1 MNAYR
6 PYTESPSPES
16 EDDMPISDSEAG
28 LDSDYTD
35 TGTGSDSEESDD
47 GSFAPQKLFVPPDRA
62 ELYRLGGPSIKDE
75 KQALQ
80 LTSAYQTYE
89 SGQSKPI
96 DYGKTALKLNS
107 QSKQTIILVD
117 SLDRDRVAYPQPTSL
132 QLHLPRVYKNVTSL
146 VIQQMKLLTAFLYF
160 RDNKFNTNFKVWE
173 EGRYLLNGDKNI
185 IDVRIREGSY
195 NINTLLDELTIQ
207 MNTTP
212 TFFSFP
218 NGFTDFATQFSVNGD
233 LGLNFNLPGDYYYD
247 ALLEKYI
254 KDPTY
259 DYIITRYFVQRYVI
273 QSYFTLDEIINAY
286 YYPVLKEA
294 LLDPAEYSR
303 IVLPPSNPDIPCW
316 QGEDAFQR
324 IVYGF
329 TGLND
334 PYTLAVINA
343 NITELDRYRA
353 TRTFYNS
360 LVNKY
365 VWSYNSWNNRIN
377 VSATTLNTSLVK
389 LFSQQYA
396 AFLSNA
402 LLQFGIP
409 NIAAYQTLVSNTNKQ
424 NAVVVGM
431 YNYYQVQL
439 ANYFAV
445 NYATYTIDQ
454 LANPFTYI
462 YIQDGRDAEGV
473 FTSYSSEYI
482 SAINANSLLPIPD
495 FNYVPSSPQVQWP
508 NMIFDSNNP
517 TMDITFS
524 TVNDTWWIGSNTAD
538 RLNVYDFTLS
548 NMNPNEILYDSN
560 AIINANLKYGS
571 ADILANISAGK
582 YAVFALRSP
591 CRQLLQVETLARP
604 YAYRYTAYNSN
615 FGGLIP
621 FYFNADYEFNNY
633 SSFDN
638 AVGNY
643 YTTMSSLTYGLG
655 RDQVSSIAPFS
666 NTYNVNITSNY
677 AEFKITM
684 PTPPSSLYGTDAV
697 GFDYQ
702 IQLEL
707 SNAIQGAN
715 FSTNMGVYIYH
726 DRAAYMADALNIRNE
741 KALNYLTAFHVSS
754 ASSFVQSLTVLGSN
768 DYYVIVRPDNTSF
781 ATENFKLYTYWN
793 EATSTPR
800 KLLSNFIVQQAGIST
815 FSDQYG
821 LLYAD
826 TPSTVN
832 YFFYKTYNSNYVR
845 LPIQTSLFGSNPSD
859 QQFNFI
865 YPNGAPVIG
874 YDDNGISDDL
884 TDYKGYT
891 AGTTAFIPGN
901 QFSQDP
907 MTQFVF
913 NYLSPYDASTS
924 QSYFYSTSS
933 NSVLQSTTLSVYNPF
948 FSTVTQRDYKIVHWW
963 DNNFIGPQDN
973 DAAGWS
979 LTGISSI
986 STMLPYTSTT
996 TSSIGIG
1003 GYDYEFDSD
1012 LQVSTLRV
1020 GKGIY
1025 GFTFLPTQGLWNIDK
1040 LSFKSA
1046 YMGANDPNDL
1056 IEYIGIFDT
1065 NSVVGQTFENIDLR
1079 GATAV
1084 LQRSKKVVY
1093 TPAFVASNNGF
1104 DPSFGTWYEYTTLPL
1119 GSFPYARPD
1128 LVKQGLPGYTPYPCT
1143 IITQDQNLFS
1153 AVAFT
1158 ASYEPTTYFMLA
1170 GSAVP
1175 FPNNTTATP
1184 SNDYLG
1190 ISTVGGKQFVVPTN
1204 LVPPGGS
1211 NYIRNMY
1218 QSQYQL
1224 SLPIGTTGLNYGDD
1238 IQVYLDPQ
1246 ALFDYSPYG
1255 GLVGYDYFKLRSA
1268 NYYEGS
1274 NHYLLFGDPTGVST
1288 SVVDIYRLRN
1298 PGGPGFRDSVYI
1310 DTIDLT
1316 SNVSPGEQIIT
1327 WGANSYSVFAI
1338 TRPNPATHDVKIYEI
1353 SSITGTNSS
1362 ALYQNLNLIGIQWLG
1377 LAWSNVPAFSTAVAA
1392 LTVTDNKDWIY
1403 ADNMYQSSTGV
1414 LVPNQR
1420 GFIQFNNNNAAT
1432 NSTFTSL
1439 SYDLPGSA
1447 TRFQYFDMTAH
1458 TAATNSYNLF
1468 YDSLVNVET
1477 VRLFDFSNSLITTTA
1492 TNGQIYNR
1500 IEGVYNTL
1508 RAEIRV
1514 GTNYA
1519 PYVSNIFTTSNGIY
1533 GISYDPLVAKR
1544 FQYFDLSPGSSA
1556 TESNATLIA
1565 SADEFSTSVI
1575 GASNFSAQGD
1585 PAGGLWFA
1593 WQSGDEYSVKPIT
1606 VEGNSATGLDRHE
1619 GIYGTAYQIFYPTM
1633 KIVLTKEANKYNDIT
1648 NLVDINWFGST
1659 FYEYPKTQTFFYN
1672 NWDNLMKDLTN
1683 SNGSGSTIAWKWGQ
1697 ESNFYRGD
1705 TGFQGYAFNS
1715 YVYNIPLSTSG
1726 AYGASDSNRK
1736 LVGLSN
1742 GNPNDYSYV
1751 VIRGYAPTEDF
1762 QCMVRF
1768 NLPNRYDYGILTPS
1782 NFCEE
1787 ISTVRSGTPL
1797 SNYNPN
1803 YALDLFEF
1811 NAQFSTT
1818 QIYGSNSLSNFA
1830 GSTITTTSYCNFFG
1844 TFSTLYDIYA
1854 SSATVL
1860 AEIQSTINVGLNE
1873 YISTNFGNI
1882 LPSSIYE
1889 HTRIT
1894 DAIPYDLLFSTSVA
1908 PQVASNDINWGLGY
1922 NLGYDR
1928 LDYSCRTVYYAPSF
1942 YKILDDYIYLQ
1953 LNDQLSM
1960 NLLDT
1965 TGRETLSTSQEST
1978 GEVRKY
1984 YSKLLLNTFGS
1995 YSQTMIGTQAVFNPP
2010 LGKLDK
2016 LTFNWVDIN
2025 GNIIDNNDCEW
2036 SAVFQ
2041 INEQENVASVDS
2053 TIPRLGTN

>member
-1 MNAYR
+1 MNTYR
-6 PYTESPSPES
+6 PYTEGPES
-16 EDDMPISDSEAG
+16 EDDTPISDSEAG
-28 LDSDYTD
+28 LDSDYTE
-35 TGTGSDSEESDD
+35 TPSGTDGSDDD
-47 GSFAPQKLFVPPDRA
+47 GSYAPQKLFIPPDRA

-75 KQALQ
+75 KQALKMN
-80 LTSAYQTYE
+80 SAFESYQ

-96 DYGKTALKLNS
+96 DYGKTILKLNS

-117 SLDRDRVAYPQPTSL
+117 SIDRDRVAYPQPTSL

-173 EGRYLLNGDKNI
+173 EDRYLINGASNI

-218 NGFTDFATQFSVNGD
+218 NGFTDFAVQFSINGD

-247 ALLEKYI
+247 SLLEKYI
-254 KDPTY
+254 KDPTF
-259 DYIITRYFVQRYVI
+259 DYIITRYFLQRYII
-273 QSYFTLDEIINAY
+273 QSYFSLDEIVNAY

-294 LLDPAEYSR
+294 LLDPVEYSR
-303 IVLPPSNPDIPCW
+303 ITLPSADS
-316 QGEDAFQR
+316 GEDAFQR
-324 IVYGF
+324 IIYGF
-329 TGLND
+329 SGLND
-334 PYTLAVINA
+334 TYTLAVINA
-343 NITELDRYRA
+343 NIAELDRYRQ

-389 LFSQQYA
+389 LFNQQSA
-396 AFLSNA
+396 VLLSNA
-402 LLQFGIP
+402 LLQFGIA

-424 NAVVVGM
+424 NAVVVGL

-482 SAINANSLLPIPD
+482 SAINANALLPIPN
-495 FNYVPSSPQVQWP
+495 FNYVPSSPVLQWP
-508 NMIFDSNNP
+508 GMVFDSNNP
-517 TMDITFS
+517 TMDISFGIANNLDS
-524 TVNDTWWIGSNTAD
+524 PWYINSNTAD
-538 RLNVYDFTLS
+538 RLNIYDFTLS

-571 ADILANISAGK
+571 ADIVANISAGQ
-582 YAVFALRSP
+582 YAVFAIRSP

-604 YAYRYTAYNSN
+604 YAYRYTTYNSN

-633 SSFDN
+633 SSIDT
-638 AVGNY
+638 AEGNI
-643 YTTMSSLTYGLG
+643 YTTMSSLTYGLD
-655 RDQVSSIAPFS
+655 RDQVSSLAPFS
-666 NTYNVNITSNY
+666 NNYNVNISSNY
-677 AEFKITM
+677 AQFKITM
-684 PTPPSSLYGTDAV
+684 PQPPSSLYGTDAV

-707 SNAIQGAN
+707 SNANPGAN
-715 FSTNMGVYIYH
+715 FSTSMGVYLYH
-726 DRAAYMADALNIRNE
+726 DRAAYMADAYNLRNE
-741 KALNYLTAFHVSS
+741 KALNYLTSFHFSS
-754 ASSFVQSLTVLGSN
+754 ISSFVQPITVLASN

-781 ATENFKLYTYWN
+781 QTEQFKLYAYWN
-793 EATSTPR
+793 AATSTPR
-800 KLLSNFIVQQAGIST
+800 KLLSNYVIQQAGVSS

-821 LLYAD
+821 LLYSD

-845 LPIQTSLFGSNPSD
+845 LPIQSSLFGLNPTD

-874 YDDNGISDDL
+874 YDDNNISDDL
-884 TDYKGYT
+884 TDYRGYT
-891 AGTTAFIPGN
+891 AGTTKFIPGN

-907 MTQFVF
+907 MNQFVF
-913 NYLSPYDASTS
+913 NYLSQYDASTS

-933 NSVLQSTTLSVYNPF
+933 NSVLQSTNLSLYTPF

-963 DNNFIGPQDN
+963 DNNFLGPQEN
-973 DAAGWS
+973 DAPGYS
-979 LTGISSI
+979 LTGVSSI
-986 STMLPYTSTT
+986 STMAAYTTTT
-996 TSSIGIG
+996 TSGTPIG
-1003 GYDYEFDSD
+1003 GYNYTLDPD
-1012 LQVSTLRV
+1012 LSLNTLRI

-1025 GFTFLPTQGLWNIDK
+1025 GITFLPTQGLWDINK
-1040 LSFKSA
+1040 MSFKSA
-1046 YMGANDPNDL
+1046 YMGSNDPNDL

-1065 NSVVGQTFENIDLR
+1065 NSIVSQTFENIDLR
-1079 GATAV
+1079 GASAV
-1084 LQRSKKVVY
+1084 LKRTKKVVY
-1093 TPAFVASNNGF
+1093 TPSFVASNNGF
-1104 DPSFGTWYEYTTLPL
+1104 DPSYGSWYEYTVLPL

-1128 LVKQGLPGYTPYPCT
+1128 IVNQGLPGYTPYPCT
-1143 IITQDQNLFS
+1143 IITLNQNLYS

-1158 ASYEPTTYFMLA
+1158 ASYEPTTYFMLT

-1175 FPNNTTATP
+1175 FPENTTATP

-1190 ISTVGGKQFVVPTN
+1190 VSMVGGKQFVVPTN
-1204 LVPPGGS
+1204 LVPPSGS
-1211 NYIRNMY
+1211 NYIRNIY
-1218 QSQYQL
+1218 QSQYEQ

-1238 IQVYLDPQ
+1238 IQVYLDPD
-1246 ALFDYSPYG
+1246 ALYDYSPFG
-1255 GLVGYDYFKLRSA
+1255 GLIGYDYFKLRTA

-1274 NHYLLFGDPTGVST
+1274 NHYFLFGDPTGIST
-1288 SVVDIYRLRN
+1288 NLVDIYRLRN
-1298 PGGPGFRDSVYI
+1298 QGGPGIRDCVYI

-1316 SNVSPGEQIIT
+1316 SNVVPGEQIIT
-1327 WGANSYSVFAI
+1327 WGANSYSLFAL
-1338 TRPNPATHDVKIYEI
+1338 TRPSPGSHNVKIYEI
-1353 SSITGTNSS
+1353 SSLTGTNSS
-1362 ALYQNLNLIGIQWLG
+1362 AVYQNLNLVGVQWLG
-1377 LAWSNVPAFSTAVAA
+1377 SNVSTFSNIPAFSTAVAA
-1392 LTVTDNKDWIY
+1392 LTITNNKDWIY
-1403 ADNMYQSSTGV
+1403 ADNMYVSSTGY
-1414 LVPNQR
+1414 LLPNQR

-1439 SYDLPGSA
+1439 TYDLPGTA
-1447 TRFQYFDMTAH
+1447 TRFQYFDITAH

-1477 VRLFDFSNSLITTTA
+1477 VRLFDFSNSVCTVTA
-1492 TNGQIYNR
+1492 ANGQIYNR
-1500 IEGVYNTL
+1500 IEAVYNTL
-1508 RAEIRV
+1508 RTEIRI

-1519 PYVSNIFTTSNGIY
+1519 PYVSNIFTTTEGIY
-1533 GISYDPLVAKR
+1533 AISYDPSVASR
-1544 FQYFDLSPGSSA
+1544 FQYLELGPGSFPG
-1556 TESNATLIA
+1556 ESNATLLA
-1565 SADEFSTSVI
+1565 SAAEFSTSVI
-1575 GASNFSAQGD
+1575 SASNFSAVGD
-1585 PAGGLWFA
+1585 PQGGIWFG
-1593 WQSGDEYSVKPIT
+1593 WQSGDQYSVKPIT
-1606 VEGNSATGLDRHE
+1606 VEGNSHIGGDIHE

-1633 KIVLTKEANKYNDIT
+1633 KIVLNKEANRYNDIT
-1648 NLVDINWFGST
+1648 NLIDIDWFGST
-1659 FYEYPKTQTFFYN
+1659 FNEYPRTQTFFYN
-1672 NWDNLMKDLTN
+1672 DWDNLMKDLTN
-1683 SNGSGSTIAWKWGQ
+1683 SNGNGSTIAWKWGQ

-1705 TGFQGYAFNS
+1705 TEFQGYAFNS
-1715 YVYNIPLSTSG
+1715 YIYNIPLSTSG
-1726 AYGASDSNRK
+1726 AYGLTDPNRR

-1768 NLPNRYDYGILTPS
+1768 NLPNRYDYGIVTPN
-1782 NFCEE
+1782 NFAEE
-1787 ISTVRSGTPL
+1787 ISSVQSTFALP
-1797 SNYNPN
+1797 NYNPN
-1803 YALDLFEF
+1803 YVIDLYGF
-1811 NAQFSTT
+1811 NAEFSTT
-1818 QIYGSNSLSNFA
+1818 QVYGANSLSNFA
-1830 GSTITTTSYCNFFG
+1830 GSTITTTGYSNFFAI
-1844 TFSTLYDIYA
+1844 FSTLYDIYD

-1860 AEIQSTINVGLNE
+1860 AEIQSTIVVGLND
-1873 YISTNFGNI
+1873 YISTYFGNI
-1882 LPSSIYE
+1882 LPSSIYS

-1928 LDYSCRTVYYAPSF
+1928 LDYGGRTVYYAPSF

-1965 TGRETLSTSQEST
+1965 TGRESLSTSQEST

-1995 YSQTMIGTQAVFNPP
+1995 YSQTMIGTQATFNPP

-2025 GNIIDNNDCEW
+2025 GNVIDNNDCEW

-2041 INEQENVASVDS
+2041 INEQENVAVPDS
-2053 TIPRLGTN
+2053 MIPRLMSN